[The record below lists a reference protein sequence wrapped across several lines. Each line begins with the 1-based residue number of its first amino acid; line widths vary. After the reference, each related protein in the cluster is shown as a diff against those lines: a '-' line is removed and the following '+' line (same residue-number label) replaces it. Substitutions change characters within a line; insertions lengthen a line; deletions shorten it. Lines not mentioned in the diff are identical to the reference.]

1 MNSRSRPKRIV
12 LLTASLYLSVTHLW
26 AHAKLDHA
34 EPAVDSTAKQSPAEV
49 HLTFTEKVEA
59 GFCRVQVFD
68 ASGQE
73 VDQKDLHANAKNTS
87 ELIVSLPASLAA
99 GTYKVVWRAVAA
111 DTHVTKGEY
120 AFRIQP

>member
-1 MNSRSRPKRIV
+1 MNSRFRPKRIV
-12 LLTASLYLSVTHLW
+12 LLTASLCLSVTHLW

-34 EPAVDSTAKQSPAEV
+34 EPAADSTAKQPPAEV
-49 HLTFTEKVEA
+49 HLTFSEKVEA
-59 GFCRVQVFD
+59 SFCRVQVFD

-73 VDQKDLHANAKNTS
+73 VDKKDLHANAKNAS
-87 ELIVSLPASLAA
+87 ELIVSLPVSLAA

-120 AFRIQP
+120 TFRIQP